1 MADMQ
6 LPQKNSRRKTQ
17 TLRVDLTPMVDLGF
31 LLIAFFM
38 YTTTMAKPNAM
49 EVNMPVT
56 SEKKTPFCE
65 ECTVTL
71 MPTRDHKLVYYKGA
85 LDHPEKTAVTNF
97 EANGLR
103 AALIHAQ
110 QQVKAL
116 PARFSKDAHELHVII
131 KPNDD
136 CTYEDVVKVLDEMSI
151 LDIKYYAMTDITAA
165 EKELLTKK
173 LQ

>member
-6 LPQKNSRRKTQ
+6 LPQKNGRRKVHA
-17 TLRVDLTPMVDLGF
+17 LRVDLTPMVDLGF

-38 YTTTMAKPNAM
+38 YTTTMAKPKTM
-49 EVNMPVT
+49 EVNMPFETDV
-56 SEKKTPFCE
+56 KTAFCE

-71 MPTRDHKLVYYKGA
+71 MPTKDHKLVYYKGTFE
-85 LDHPEKTAVTNF
+85 HPTKLGISSF
-97 EANGLR
+97 EPNGLR
-103 AALIHAQ
+103 AELIKEQ
-110 QQVKAL
+110 QAVKAL
-116 PARFSKDAHELHVII
+116 PASFSKDAHELHVII

-136 CTYEDVVKVLDEMSI
+136 CTYEDLVKVLDEMSI

-165 EKELLTKK
+165 EKEFVTKK